1 MAGTAYFANGVND
14 IISVNLNNALSATQ
28 LAARALAT
36 PATTVN
42 LPVAAFPIKANKDK
56 GVFGGKGNTNLVII
70 NFTNIA
76 DPMQFKIAID
86 GSVTGQDLYFYIF
99 DNTLVGQ
106 NAQGTATGI
115 TITVVPAPTLMASA
129 AKSTKS
135 TKKNTTT
142 KK

>member
-14 IISVNLNNALSATQ
+14 IISVNLNNALAATQ

-76 DPMQFKIAID
+76 DPTQFKISID

-99 DNTLVGQ
+99 DNTLIGQ

-115 TITVVPAPTLMASA
+115 TITAVPAPTPMM

-135 TKKNTTT
+135 TKST

>member
-28 LAARALAT
+28 LAARSLAT

-42 LPVAAFPIKANKDK
+42 LPVAAYPIKANKDK

-76 DPMQFKIAID
+76 DPTQFKISID

-99 DNTLVGQ
+99 DNTLIGQ

-115 TITVVPAPTLMASA
+115 TITPVPAPTLMAAKSP
-129 AKSTKS
+129 AKSTS
-135 TKKNTTT
+135 KKR
-142 KK
+142 